1 MSYEEFEEMMNEM
14 FFEEMMNEMFRD
26 LSEEEIKQTQNWTKK
41 PVRLEWTTQV
51 MYTDS
56 VGVIEINLN

>member
-1 MSYEEFEEMMNEM
+1 MSYEEFK
-14 FFEEMMNEMFRD
+14 EMMNEMFRD
-26 LSEEEIKQTQNWTKK
+26 LNTYEEEIKQTQNWTKK